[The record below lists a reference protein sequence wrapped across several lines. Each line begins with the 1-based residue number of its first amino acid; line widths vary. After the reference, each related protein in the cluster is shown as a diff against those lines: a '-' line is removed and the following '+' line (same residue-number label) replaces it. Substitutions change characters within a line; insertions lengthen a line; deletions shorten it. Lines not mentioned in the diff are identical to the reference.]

1 MSDIRILFL
10 RGGAIGDFI
19 MTLPALAALRQ
30 RWPDAYIEL
39 AGYPRTARLAWN
51 AGIINRFVSL
61 DNAGMAGFFSYRPKI
76 PAEQAAYLKL
86 FDLVVSYL
94 YDPDEILALNMRM
107 AGVKNFV
114 RGDPMVKDIHAVE
127 YLFKPLAELA
137 IYPEG
142 AEYPVLPVT
151 PDQAERGRQIIKTD
165 RPVLLLHP
173 GSGSLRKNWPLEN
186 FAALAE
192 AVAESGELSP
202 VFLFG
207 EADDAVRSAYA
218 AAEYAWPCREG
229 LDLTQ
234 VCDLISACRAFAG
247 NDSGI
252 THLAAAAGIPT
263 VAVYG
268 PSDHT
273 SWGLRGPHTARVFRE
288 RSADGAWDGIW
299 PAVAE
304 VKTRLDT
311 LMTKC
316 GGSAGGL

>member
-1 MSDIRILFL
+1 MNDIRILVL

-30 RWPDAYIEL
+30 RWPEAYIEL

-61 DNAGMAGFFSYRPKI
+61 DSAGMAGFFSYRPKI
-76 PAEQAAYLKL
+76 PAEQSAYLKL

-94 YDPDEILALNMRM
+94 YDPDEILSLNMKM

-114 RGDPMVKDIHAVE
+114 RGDPMVKDIHAVD
-127 YLFKPLAELA
+127 YLLKPLAELA

-142 AEYPVLPVT
+142 EEFPVLPIT
-151 PDQAERGRQIIKTD
+151 PDQAERGRELIYADK
-165 RPVLLLHP
+165 PVLLLHP
-173 GSGSLRKNWPLEN
+173 GSGSPRKNWPLEN

-192 AVAESGELSP
+192 AVAESGEMTP

-218 AAEYAWPCREG
+218 ASGCVWPCLEG
-229 LDLTQ
+229 LELTQ
-234 VCDLISACRAFAG
+234 VYDVISACRAFAG

-273 SWGLRGPHTARVFRE
+273 AWGLRGPHTAKVYQARN
-288 RSADGAWDGIW
+288 ADGSWDGSW
-299 PAVAE
+299 PAGAE
-304 VKTRLDT
+304 VKSRLDI
-311 LMTKC
+311 LL
-316 GGSAGGL
+316 AR